1 MARRASY
8 RSDNLRSAIAEEAAR
23 LMAEHGI
30 QDFLAAKKKAAERL
44 QVFDRALLPKNAE
57 IEAALM
63 SRQRLFGGT
72 QHARSLQQQRR
83 TALEAMRL
91 LAGFEPRLVGPV
103 LHGSATEHADIQL
116 HVFSDSPEA
125 VYTHLMDRRYDY
137 EVFERRVRMSAERQV
152 VVPTVRFDIN
162 DGLVEAFV
170 FQRDGIRQ
178 APVSPVDGRPM
189 RRADHREVLKL
200 LADAIDDEAADEPT
214 ENDPEP

>member
-1 MARRASY
+1 
-8 RSDNLRSAIAEEAAR
+8 
-23 LMAEHGI
+23 
-30 QDFLAAKKKAAERL
+30 
-44 QVFDRALLPKNAE
+44 
-57 IEAALM
+57 
-63 SRQRLFGGT
+63 
-72 QHARSLQQQRR
+72 
-83 TALEAMRL
+83 
-91 LAGFEPRLVGPV
+91 
-103 LHGSATEHADIQL
+103 
-116 HVFSDSPEA
+116 
-125 VYTHLMDRRYDY
+125 
-137 EVFERRVRMSAERQV
+137 V